1 MTRTLSP
8 QEALIYAM
16 ITTAATDNQLSDAEL
31 KRIGTIVKELPA
43 FDGFD
48 ENTLVEH
55 AQACGLLMSGSD
67 GLENVL
73 ETIAVSLP
81 EHLHETAYA
90 LACEVAASDEVIRVE
105 EKRFLQLLARHL
117 RLDQLTCAALARAA
131 CARHQR
137 P

>member
-16 ITTAATDNQLSDAEL
+16 ITTAATDNLLSDAEL

-81 EHLHETAYA
+81 EKNMLPNRHSTITSTPR
-90 LACEVAASDEVIRVE
+90 VSPSDMV
-105 EKRFLQLLARHL
+105 
-117 RLDQLTCAALARAA
+117 
-131 CARHQR
+131 
-137 P
+137 